1 VPRPGRR
8 QLTGSKRPSPL
19 SRRLDPRVWGWAP
32 APCGAEPDLPI
43 VLPFRCRSAV
53 VWAPR
58 RKYGGREIAR
68 SEPVDKAG
76 DVDNAHRGGDFGKA
90 ETAWRPMD
98 GGGLGPMERPLVIN
112 RPMRI
117 TATFAV
123 PKAGEGG
130 NATAP
135 VACWRSGAV
144 ERSFRRPSSAV
155 GGGQEAAAALVLV
168 VELDE
173 DDEVEADDEL
183 DDVEV
188 DDVDEESPEVDDED
202 VAGAPAFLLLSPL
215 LLSPFAGAVPFPPA
229 RESFR

>member
-1 VPRPGRR
+1 
-8 QLTGSKRPSPL
+8 
-19 SRRLDPRVWGWAP
+19 
-32 APCGAEPDLPI
+32 
-43 VLPFRCRSAV
+43 
-53 VWAPR
+53 
-58 RKYGGREIAR
+58 
-68 SEPVDKAG
+68 VDKAG

-90 ETAWRPMD
+90 GTAWRAD
-98 GGGLGPMERPLVIN
+98 GRGGLGGRW
-112 RPMRI
+112 
-117 TATFAV
+117 TARAWR
-123 PKAGEGG
+123 AGHGAEGG

-183 DDVEV
+183 DD
-188 DDVDEESPEVDDED
+188 EESPEVDDED
-202 VAGAPAFLLLSPL
+202 VAGASAFLLLSPLLLSPLLLSPL